1 MNCLLQNSVYMDLPA
16 LRLINDHLSNRKQRT
31 KIDDNCSSWSEIV
44 FRVQQGCVVIGPL
57 PFNVFLTDLFYMVE
71 YVDIASYPDYS
82 TPFIV
87 EDNIENLIA
96 SLEESTNALFDLFK
110 NNRLTSNPDK
120 CHALVSANKHM
131 LKLVITQ

>member
-16 LRLINDHLSNRKQRT
+16 LRLINDHLSNRKQGT

-44 FRVQQGCVVIGPL
+44 FGVQQGSVIGPL

-71 YVDIASYPDYS
+71 YIDIASYPDYS

-87 EDNIENLIA
+87 EDNIEIL
-96 SLEESTNALFDLFK
+96 L
-110 NNRLTSNPDK
+110 
-120 CHALVSANKHM
+120 HH
-131 LKLVITQ
+131 